1 MIIQMFWIHS
11 LCSMLLR
18 HNRRMGR
25 CPVLELT
32 VINVLGCRLVTL
44 CANSSVAFVADD
56 VQIKAT
62 RDSVVRDKH
71 NDGAPSSVGGAVFLL
86 LSHCYY
92 SLIRISLQVSN
103 WSLMLIY
110 TCQRSK
116 RCSILICRLP
126 SDQHMLAQAR
136 VHVAFVLTNQN
147 LVLVRPLC
155 KLETQWS
162 TCDQANTQLS

>member
-1 MIIQMFWIHS
+1 MADSIPFQVPLIIQMFWIHS

-32 VINVLGCRLVTL
+32 VINVLVCRLVTL

-62 RDSVVRDKH
+62 GDSVVRDKH
-71 NDGAPSSVGGAVFLL
+71 TDGAPSSVGGAVFLL

-92 SLIRISLQVSN
+92 SLPV
-103 WSLMLIY
+103 
-110 TCQRSK
+110 
-116 RCSILICRLP
+116 
-126 SDQHMLAQAR
+126 
-136 VHVAFVLTNQN
+136 TNQTIRCTPDW
-147 LVLVRPLC
+147 LGG
-155 KLETQWS
+155 
-162 TCDQANTQLS
+162 